1 MDSYLKK
8 QQEIINTL
16 SDDMI
21 LLPILSD
28 EENDEQFLE
37 KALKGTRD
45 IIILIVVDSDS
56 KQEFGFATSQI
67 QKARSVME
75 EVTEIIGKKRKRY
88 EDIIEWGDT
97 QNKIL
102 NLALLRKVD
111 KVVLKKQENQ
121 YFEELVKKLKDEK
134 VDVEVI

>member
-1 MDSYLKK
+1 
-8 QQEIINTL
+8 
-16 SDDMI
+16 MI